1 MRPSL
6 PVVQPASS
14 RPDTERV
21 VVTAW
26 GMVSPLGGDAEQT
39 FAAMREGRSGIDHLT
54 RFEPEGMFCKIAGEI
69 DDAHL
74 GPDDAT
80 AQRVGSGWRAAG
92 PALDQLMRT
101 GALADFSARDRIG
114 VVVGGHGETP
124 QIEGLARMAPLWDEH
139 GRVEAAAAAV
149 PGAHDARAFTRR
161 QPDTVPSHIAHVVD
175 ARGPVIPIVSACAAG
190 TQAIGEGVRLIR
202 DGRCDA
208 VIAGGA
214 EPLICYTGFLG
225 FAILGA
231 LTRRHPSPQ
240 EASRPFD
247 RRRNGFVLAEGAGL
261 VLLETLASAKAR
273 GATPLG
279 EILGYGDSSDAH
291 LITAMHP
298 EGNGAVRAMS
308 LALEDAGLPPTA
320 VEYVNAHGTST
331 GLNDPVETKAL
342 RRVLGEHADR
352 VLVSS
357 NKSMIGHSLAGA
369 GVIEAILTWIG
380 MREGVVLPTI
390 NQTSPDPKCDLDYVP
405 NEARAVPHTVALSN
419 SFGFGGQNGSLCLGA
434 APSA

>member
-1 MRPSL
+1 MTS
-6 PVVQPASS
+6 PAFT
-14 RPDTERV
+14 RPDDQRV

-26 GMVSPLGGDAEQT
+26 GLVSPLGGDPEQT
-39 FAAMREGRSGIDHLT
+39 FAAMAEGCSGIDTLT
-54 RFEPEGMFCKIAGEI
+54 RFSPEGMFCKIAGQI
-69 DDAHL
+69 DDAYL
-74 GPDDAT
+74 SAEDAT
-80 AQRVGSGWRAAG
+80 SRRVGSGWRAAE
-92 PALDQLMRT
+92 PALRQLTQVGR
-101 GALADFSARDRIG
+101 LDDFTRRDRIG

-124 QIEGLARMAPLWDEH
+124 QIEDIARLAKFWDDEGH
-139 GRVEAAAAAV
+139 ILADEAAA
-149 PGAHDARAFTRR
+149 DATFDAGGFTRR
-161 QPDTVPSHIAHVVD
+161 QPDTVPSHIAHTVN

-190 TQAIGEGVRLIR
+190 TQALGEGARLIL

-225 FAILGA
+225 FSILGA

-273 GATPLG
+273 GVTPLG

-298 EGNGAVRAMS
+298 DGNGAVRAMS

-320 VEYVNAHGTST
+320 IEYVNAHGTST

-342 RRVLGEHADR
+342 RRVLGDHADS
-352 VLVSS
+352 VPVSS

-380 MREGVVLPTI
+380 MRDGVILPTI
-390 NQTSPDPKCDLDYVP
+390 NLTSPDPKCDLDYVP
-405 NEARAVPHTVALSN
+405 HEARRQPHCIALSN

-434 APSA
+434 APQA